1 MPTLFVL
8 SIANTVTIPKK
19 ICIKKCCT
27 VPITKQCTIYSA
39 KVLEGEQAEYTHQQ
53 TVGKV
58 RTSHQASE
66 ISQLLS
72 KS

>member
-1 MPTLFVL
+1 MLH
-8 SIANTVTIPKK
+8 
-19 ICIKKCCT
+19 C
-27 VPITKQCTIYSA
+27 PITTQCIIYTA
-39 KVLEGEQAEYTHQQ
+39 KVLEGQQAEYTHQQ